1 LTLMDHGSEGM
12 GINVDIDESKENMV
26 FSDEVRTVQALDSVI
41 PGCDDTLK
49 AWAST
54 MKLIQLIH

>member
-1 LTLMDHGSEGM
+1 MAVVAMLTLMDQRH
-12 GINVDIDESKENMV
+12 VDIDESKENMV

-54 MKLIQLIH
+54 MKLIQ